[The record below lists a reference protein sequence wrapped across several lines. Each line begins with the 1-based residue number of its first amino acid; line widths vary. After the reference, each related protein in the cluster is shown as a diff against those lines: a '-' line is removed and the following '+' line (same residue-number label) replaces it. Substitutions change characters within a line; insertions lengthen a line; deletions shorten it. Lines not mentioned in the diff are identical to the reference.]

1 MGRRKGSIG
10 IALVTGAV
18 LVGASACGGGGSDKA
33 SGGDSKASDK
43 PTVSS
48 SPSPTKPAG
57 PPMLLDTITPQTG
70 TTVGVAMPI
79 SVIFTNPVSA
89 KARATVE
96 KHMKVSASQS
106 VVGAWHWMGDKRAD
120 WRPKT
125 YWPSGT
131 TVKIDA
137 DMTGV
142 SNGNGRYGV
151 HNYTHTFKVGD
162 DVRADVS
169 VTNHTMK
176 VTKNGQAVR
185 TLSIN
190 AGSAQYPTWDGTM
203 AVIDKQE
210 KVHMT
215 SCSVGISCD
224 KGSPNYYDLT
234 LPWDIH
240 LTQSGTYVHYSTGD
254 PNPGTGS
261 ARGLARLCPPV
272 AVGRQVVLRPGQ
284 AGRPHHHHRLAPR
297 QGPGR
302 QRLRRLQPRLVPVAR
317 GQRFRR
323 GVDRRTVTHR
333 SDELRAAHRKT
344 GGPEPCADRCQQVRP
359 V

>member
-18 LVGASACGGGGSDKA
+18 LMGASACGGGSGSNTV
-33 SGGDSKASDK
+33 GGDAKAPGKSA
-43 PTVSS
+43 PSA

-57 PPMLLDTITPQTG
+57 PPMLLDTITPQSG

-79 SVIFTNPVSA
+79 SVVFTDPVAA

-96 KHMKVSASQS
+96 KHMKVSTSQP
-106 VVGAWHWMGDKRAD
+106 VAGAWHWFGDKRAD

-125 YWPSGT
+125 FWPSGT
-131 TVKIDA
+131 KVKIDA
-137 DMTGV
+137 DMEGV
-142 SNGNGRYGV
+142 SNGAGRYGV
-151 HNYTHTFKVGD
+151 HDYTHTFTIGD

-169 VTNHTMK
+169 VTGHTMK
-176 VTKNGQAVR
+176 VTRDGKLVR

-190 AGSAQYPTWDGTM
+190 AGSPQYPTWNGIM

-234 LPWDIH
+234 LPWDVH

-254 PNPGTGS
+254 PTPGGGS
-261 ARGLARLCPPV
+261 ARGSHGCVHLSLSDAKWFYGQVKQGDPVTITGSSRAKADPDNGYADFNLDWTQWLAGSASGEGTTSAL
-272 AVGRQVVLRPGQ
+272 
-284 AGRPHHHHRLAPR
+284 
-297 QGPGR
+297 
-302 QRLRRLQPRLVPVAR
+302 
-317 GQRFRR
+317 
-323 GVDRRTVTHR
+323 
-333 SDELRAAHRKT
+333 
-344 GGPEPCADRCQQVRP
+344 
-359 V
+359 

>member
-1 MGRRKGSIG
+1 MGRRKGGIG
-10 IALVTGAV
+10 IALVTAAM
-18 LVGASACGGGGSDKA
+18 LVGASACGAGGSDKA
-33 SGGDSKASDK
+33 SGNDDAKAPGK
-43 PTVSS
+43 PGASA

-57 PPMLLDTITPQTG
+57 PPMLLETITPQTG

-79 SVIFTNPVSA
+79 SVIFTNPVAA

-96 KHMKVSASQS
+96 KHMKVSASQP
-106 VVGAWHWMGDKRAD
+106 VAGAWHWFGDRRAD

-131 TVKIDA
+131 KVRIDA

-151 HNYTHTFKVGD
+151 HSYTHTFTVGD

-169 VTNHTMK
+169 VTGHTMK
-176 VTKNGQAVR
+176 VTRNGTLVR

-190 AGSAQYPTWDGTM
+190 AGSAQYPTWNGTM

-234 LPWDIH
+234 LPWDVH

-254 PNPGTGS
+254 PNPGSGS
-261 ARGLARLCPPV
+261 ARGSHGCVHLSLSDAKWFYGQVKQGDPV
-272 AVGRQVVLRPGQ
+272 TITGSPRAK
-284 AGRPHHHHRLAPR
+284 APADNGYADFNLDW
-297 QGPGR
+297 QQWLSGSSSGE
-302 QRLRRLQPRLVPVAR
+302 
-317 GQRFRR
+317 G
-323 GVDRRTVTHR
+323 T
-333 SDELRAAHRKT
+333 T
-344 GGPEPCADRCQQVRP
+344 GTL
-359 V
+359 

>member
-1 MGRRKGSIG
+1 
-10 IALVTGAV
+10 
-18 LVGASACGGGGSDKA
+18 
-33 SGGDSKASDK
+33 
-43 PTVSS
+43 
-48 SPSPTKPAG
+48 
-57 PPMLLDTITPQTG
+57 MLLETITPQTG

-79 SVIFTNPVSA
+79 SVVFTNPVAA

-96 KHMKVSASQS
+96 KHMKVSASQP
-106 VVGAWHWMGDKRAD
+106 VAGAWHWFGDKRAD

-131 TVKIDA
+131 KVKIDA
-137 DMTGV
+137 DMKGV

-151 HNYTHTFKVGD
+151 HGYTHTFTVGD

-169 VTNHTMK
+169 VTGHTMK
-176 VTKNGQAVR
+176 VTRNGKAVR

-190 AGSAQYPTWDGTM
+190 AGSAEYPTWNGTM

-234 LPWDIH
+234 LPWDVH

-254 PNPGTGS
+254 PNSGQRQRP
-261 ARGLARLCPPV
+261 RLARLRPPV
-272 AVGRQVVLRPGQ
+272 HVGRQVVLRPGQ
-284 AGRPHHHHRLAPR
+284 AGRPRHHHRLAPR

-302 QRLRRLQPRLVPVAR
+302 QRLRRLQPGMGPVAR
-317 GQRFRR
+317 GQR
-323 GVDRRTVTHR
+323 GGGGDDGDAVT
-333 SDELRAAHRKT
+333 AAALN
-344 GGPEPCADRCQQVRP
+344 PC
-359 V
+359 

>member
-1 MGRRKGSIG
+1 
-10 IALVTGAV
+10 
-18 LVGASACGGGGSDKA
+18 
-33 SGGDSKASDK
+33 
-43 PTVSS
+43 
-48 SPSPTKPAG
+48 
-57 PPMLLDTITPQTG
+57 MLLETITPQTG

-79 SVIFTNPVSA
+79 SVIFTNPVAA

-96 KHMKVSASQS
+96 QHMKVSASQT
-106 VVGAWHWMGDKRAD
+106 VAGAWHWMGDRRAD

-137 DMTGV
+137 DMKGV

-151 HNYTHTFKVGD
+151 HSYTHTFKIGD

-169 VTNHTMK
+169 VTGHTMK
-176 VTKNGQAVR
+176 VTRNGAPVR

-190 AGSAQYPTWDGTM
+190 AGSAEYPTWDGTM

-254 PNPGTGS
+254 PNPGSGS
-261 ARGLARLCPPV
+261 ARGSHGCVHLSLAD
-272 AVGRQVVLRPGQ
+272 AKW
-284 AGRPHHHHRLAPR
+284 
-297 QGPGR
+297 
-302 QRLRRLQPRLVPVAR
+302 
-317 GQRFRR
+317 F
-323 GVDRRTVTHR
+323 
-333 SDELRAAHRKT
+333 
-344 GGPEPCADRCQQVRP
+344 
-359 V
+359 

>member
-1 MGRRKGSIG
+1 MGRRKGIG
-10 IALVTGAV
+10 IALVTVAMLAGT
-18 LVGASACGGGGSDKA
+18 SACGGAGS
-33 SGGDSKASDK
+33 SKASADDGK
-43 PTVSS
+43 AGKASAS
-48 SPSPTKPAG
+48 ASPSPTKPAG
-57 PPMLLDTITPQTG
+57 PPMLLETITPQTG

-79 SVIFTNPVSA
+79 SVIFTNPVAA

-96 KHMKVSASQS
+96 KHMKVSASQP
-106 VVGAWHWMGDKRAD
+106 VAGAWHWMGDRRAD

-131 TVKIDA
+131 KVKIDA
-137 DMTGV
+137 DLKGV

-151 HNYTHTFKVGD
+151 HGYTHTFTIGD

-169 VTNHTMK
+169 VTGHTMK
-176 VTKNGQAVR
+176 VTRNGKLVR

-234 LPWDIH
+234 LPWDVH

-254 PNPGTGS
+254 PNPGSGS
-261 ARGLARLCPPV
+261 ARGSHGCVHLSMADAKWFYSQVKQGDPV
-272 AVGRQVVLRPGQ
+272 
-284 AGRPHHHHRLAPR
+284 
-297 QGPGR
+297 
-302 QRLRRLQPRLVPVAR
+302 
-317 GQRFRR
+317 
-323 GVDRRTVTHR
+323 TVTGSPR
-333 SDELRAAHRKT
+333 GKASADNGYAAFNLSWSQWLAGSAAGEQT
-344 GGPEPCADRCQQVRP
+344 TAQL
-359 V
+359 

>member
-1 MGRRKGSIG
+1 VGQGVRGRKGGIG
-10 IALVTGAV
+10 VAFVTVAM
-18 LVGASACGGGGSDKA
+18 LVGTSACGGGSGDKA
-33 SGGDSKASDK
+33 SDDIGKGSGKPSASA
-43 PTVSS
+43 
-48 SPSPTKPAG
+48 SPSPTKPKG

-79 SVIFTNPVSA
+79 SVVFTNPVAA

-96 KHMKVSASQS
+96 KHMKVSASQP
-106 VVGAWHWMGDKRAD
+106 VEGAWHWFGDRRAD

-151 HNYTHTFKVGD
+151 HGYTHTFKIGD

-169 VTNHTMK
+169 VTGHTMK
-176 VTKNGQAVR
+176 VTRNGKPVR

-190 AGSAQYPTWDGTM
+190 AGSPQFPTWNGTM

-215 SCSVGISCD
+215 
-224 KGSPNYYDLT
+224 PAA
-234 LPWDIH
+234 
-240 LTQSGTYVHYSTGD
+240 
-254 PNPGTGS
+254 S
-261 ARGLARLCPPV
+261 ASA
-272 AVGRQVVLRPGQ
+272 A
-284 AGRPHHHHRLAPR
+284 
-297 QGPGR
+297 
-302 QRLRRLQPRLVPVAR
+302 
-317 GQRFRR
+317 
-323 GVDRRTVTHR
+323 T
-333 SDELRAAHRKT
+333 RAART
-344 GGPEPCADRCQQVRP
+344 TTT
-359 V
+359 

>member
-1 MGRRKGSIG
+1 VGRRTSGIG
-10 IALVTGAV
+10 IALVTVAT
-18 LVGASACGGGGSDKA
+18 LVAASACGAGGSDKA
-33 SGGDSKASDK
+33 SGTDAKASGK
-43 PTVSS
+43 ASASASPT
-48 SPSPTKPAG
+48 PTKPAG

-79 SVIFTNPVSA
+79 SVIFTNPVA
-89 KARATVE
+89 EKARATVE
-96 KHMKVSASQS
+96 KHMKVSASQP
-106 VVGAWHWMGDKRAD
+106 VAGAWHWMGDRRAD

-125 YWPSGT
+125 FWPSGT
-131 TVKIDA
+131 KVKIDA
-137 DMTGV
+137 DLKGV

-151 HNYTHTFKVGD
+151 HGYTHTFTIGD

-169 VTNHTMK
+169 VTGHTMK
-176 VTKNGQAVR
+176 VTRNGKLVR

-234 LPWDIH
+234 LPWDVH

-254 PNPGTGS
+254 PYPGSDS
-261 ARGLARLCPPV
+261 ARGSHGCVHLSMADAKWFYGQIKQGDPITITGSPRGNAPADNGYADFNLSWSQWLA
-272 AVGRQVVLRPGQ
+272 GSG
-284 AGRPHHHHRLAPR
+284 AGEQTTATL
-297 QGPGR
+297 
-302 QRLRRLQPRLVPVAR
+302 
-317 GQRFRR
+317 
-323 GVDRRTVTHR
+323 
-333 SDELRAAHRKT
+333 
-344 GGPEPCADRCQQVRP
+344 
-359 V
+359 

>member
-1 MGRRKGSIG
+1 M
-10 IALVTGAV
+10 
-18 LVGASACGGGGSDKA
+18 LVGASACGGGGGQKA
-33 SGGDSKASDK
+33 SGDDAKASDK
-43 PTVSS
+43 PSASV

-57 PPMLLDTITPQTG
+57 PPMLLETITPQTG
-70 TTVGVAMPI
+70 TTVGVGMPI
-79 SVIFTNPVSA
+79 SVIFTNPVAA

-96 KHMKVSASQS
+96 KHMKVSASQPVS
-106 VVGAWHWMGDKRAD
+106 GAWHWFGDKRAD

-137 DMTGV
+137 DMKGV

-151 HNYTHTFKVGD
+151 HGYTHTFKIGD

-169 VTNHTMK
+169 VTGHTMK
-176 VTKNGQAVR
+176 VTRNGNVVR

-190 AGSAQYPTWDGTM
+190 AGSAQFPTWNGTM

-234 LPWDIH
+234 LPWDVH

-254 PNPGTGS
+254 PNPGSGS
-261 ARGLARLCPPV
+261 ARGSHGCVHLSLSDAKWFYGQVKQGDPVTITGSPRAKAAKPTTATPPSTWD
-272 AVGRQVVLRPGQ
+272 GTSG
-284 AGRPHHHHRLAPR
+284 
-297 QGPGR
+297 
-302 QRLRRLQPRLVPVAR
+302 
-317 GQRFRR
+317 
-323 GVDRRTVTHR
+323 
-333 SDELRAAHRKT
+333 LRAAPPGK
-344 GGPEPCADRCQQVRP
+344 
-359 V
+359 